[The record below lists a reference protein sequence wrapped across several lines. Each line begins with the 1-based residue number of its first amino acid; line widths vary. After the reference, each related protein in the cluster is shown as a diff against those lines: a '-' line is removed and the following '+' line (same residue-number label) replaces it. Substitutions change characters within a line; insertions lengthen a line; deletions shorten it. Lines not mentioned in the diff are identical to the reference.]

1 MHEGDNW
8 EVIIPAK
15 WAYGSAKMEDIPA
28 WSTLIFDLELV
39 KIER

>member
-1 MHEGDNW
+1 M
-8 EVIIPAK
+8 ICLAK
-15 WAYGSAKMEDIPA
+15 WAYGSAKMDDIPA